1 MAQILHVLS
10 RRMTPEN
17 KILMKTEIIH
27 TFFDFLMNEWMN
39 NWMNRKITKESLNK
53 ISNKKIMTWHTYP
66 SSFFWTSICSTN
78 TSTSV
83 IPSLIFFYFPYLL
96 LFSFFKIFFFCCIV
110 IVVFLF
116 LYFYLVFLS
125 SRCEIFCYIG
135 YYSSC
140 NINEKIEWNER

>member
-53 ISNKKIMTWHTYP
+53 ISNKKNHDMAHIPFFIFLNINLLNKHFNFGY
-66 SSFFWTSICSTN
+66 SFTH
-78 TSTSV
+78 
-83 IPSLIFFYFPYLL
+83 LL
-96 LFSFFKIFFFCCIV
+96 LFSLFVVIQFLQNLLFLLYCYCCFSVFI
-110 IVVFLF
+110 FLF
-116 LYFYLVFLS
+116 GFSVFTLWNFLLYWLL
-125 SRCEIFCYIG
+125 
-135 YYSSC
+135 
-140 NINEKIEWNER
+140 